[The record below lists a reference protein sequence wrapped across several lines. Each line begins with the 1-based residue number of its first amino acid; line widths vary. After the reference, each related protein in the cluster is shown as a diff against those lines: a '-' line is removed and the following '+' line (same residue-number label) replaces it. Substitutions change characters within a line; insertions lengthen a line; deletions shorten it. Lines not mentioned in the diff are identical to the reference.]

1 MKRTLPFLAVLF
13 FFYLLFY
20 EIVQVIPMKELLRKG
35 LMIQNIFVYSPLI
48 TVLVAAIY
56 TGLYGFSH
64 RFLLLVMLMFFCD
77 HSDLWRM
84 DFTISCDLFY
94 MCISRYR
101 FRLWSVSL
109 EKGNSIKIK

>member
-64 RFLLLVMLMFFCD
+64 RFLLLVMLMFFVTILTFGEWILLYHVAYFIC
-77 HSDLWRM
+77 LLVGTLLGYGVFRWR
-84 DFTISCDLFY
+84 
-94 MCISRYR
+94 
-101 FRLWSVSL
+101 
-109 EKGNSIKIK
+109 K

>member
-1 MKRTLPFLAVLF
+1 MKRTLPFLAVRF

-35 LMIQNIFVYSPLI
+35 LMIQNIFVYSPLT

-64 RFLLLVMLMFFCD
+64 RFLLLVTLMFFVTILTFGEWILLYHAIYFICVLVGT
-77 HSDLWRM
+77 DLGYGVFRWRRG
-84 DFTISCDLFY
+84 TQ
-94 MCISRYR
+94 
-101 FRLWSVSL
+101 
-109 EKGNSIKIK
+109 

>member
-35 LMIQNIFVYSPLI
+35 LMIQNIFVYSPLT

-64 RFLLLVMLMFFCD
+64 RFLLLVTLMFFVTILTFGEWILLYHAIYFICVLVGTGL
-77 HSDLWRM
+77 SYGVFRWR
-84 DFTISCDLFY
+84 
-94 MCISRYR
+94 R
-101 FRLWSVSL
+101 
-109 EKGNSIKIK
+109 GAQ

>member
-35 LMIQNIFVYSPLI
+35 LMIQNIFVYSPLT

-64 RFLLLVMLMFFCD
+64 RFLLLVTLMFFVTILTFGEWILLYHAIYFICVLVGTG
-77 HSDLWRM
+77 SGYGVFRWRRG
-84 DFTISCDLFY
+84 TQ
-94 MCISRYR
+94 
-101 FRLWSVSL
+101 
-109 EKGNSIKIK
+109 